1 MQGGSFASGEGSSH
15 KPRRGPDLAKRHGA
29 CIKII
34 FDVSFNN
41 IPIFHR
47 LAHIHILVFE
57 PLVYHLLFFNY
68 FVCQLLRI
76 PTTV

>member
-1 MQGGSFASGEGSSH
+1 MMAGSSLRRVTMDDYDTEVRPGNQLDKASH
-15 KPRRGPDLAKRHGA
+15 VERGPIYG
-29 CIKII
+29 
-34 FDVSFNN
+34 
-41 IPIFHR
+41 

>member
-1 MQGGSFASGEGSSH
+1 MSATLREFGDAIFWQTPLQEVYPHDDES
-15 KPRRGPDLAKRHGA
+15 PDLDTNKCGESL
-29 CIKII
+29 
-34 FDVSFNN
+34 D
-41 IPIFHR
+41 